1 MTFTLKNLDEAIDEQ
16 KQTSIITSII
26 EPLDFVLY
34 IEMIVGRSM
43 NSTNRLQRYSYEG
56 YNVKQK
62 KGELELFGHLVAKK

>member
-34 IEMIVGRSM
+34 RNDSRS
-43 NSTNRLQRYSYEG
+43 LD
-56 YNVKQK
+56 
-62 KGELELFGHLVAKK
+62 ELDK